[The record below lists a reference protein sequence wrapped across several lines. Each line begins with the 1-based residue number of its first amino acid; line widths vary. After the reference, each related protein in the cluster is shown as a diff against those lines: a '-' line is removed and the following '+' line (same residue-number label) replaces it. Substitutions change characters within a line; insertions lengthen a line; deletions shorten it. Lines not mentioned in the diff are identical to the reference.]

1 MSSTFEKGSPVR
13 GPEVS
18 KRVSYIQYIQRN
30 TKERVTFISR
40 YVSLWKKGSLN
51 FLTWV
56 YIAPLRSRPLSLLS
70 GNSSCLRIK
79 LSCIHLKSDSHPK
92 TLNLWSITPYKN
104 TIKCLW
110 MPFFIHFAINM
121 KKKSILLCKWEKQR
135 SFWCLTAGEVS
146 FFCTNYRNSL
156 NEKSFFLHTSV
167 TTNTVNST
175 DLERNGGYRNASWVY
190 KNEHMETLATNSLLF
205 RCLDASLCP
214 QHDFVTSKSRCVL
227 NCFTVCWHISI
238 GTLHWHSGHC
248 VQPLQEAPSC
258 FIYLR

>member
-1 MSSTFEKGSPVR
+1 
-13 GPEVS
+13 
-18 KRVSYIQYIQRN
+18 
-30 TKERVTFISR
+30 
-40 YVSLWKKGSLN
+40 
-51 FLTWV
+51 
-56 YIAPLRSRPLSLLS
+56 
-70 GNSSCLRIK
+70 
-79 LSCIHLKSDSHPK
+79 
-92 TLNLWSITPYKN
+92 
-104 TIKCLW
+104 

-121 KKKSILLCKWEKQR
+121 EKKVYPTVQVRETNIILMSDGR
-135 SFWCLTAGEVS
+135 GGI

-175 DLERNGGYRNASWVY
+175 ESERNGGYRNASWVY

-214 QHDFVTSKSRCVL
+214 QHDFVTSKSRRVL